1 MVPIISHTNWA
12 RFLKNGPFGNLKT
25 PRAAKTIGGGFSS
38 VTMAGGARP
47 SVKMAKASL
56 DDEVG
61 SDLSMATSGA
71 G

>member
-1 MVPIISHTNWA
+1 M
-12 RFLKNGPFGNLKT
+12 
-25 PRAAKTIGGGFSS
+25 TIGGGFSS

-61 SDLSMATSGA
+61 SDSSMATSGA